1 MVGNKSVTIKY
12 FVDVIFNI
20 IFLIIFRK
28 HDLIFKGKEET
39 IQKRKVQIIE
49 SQLPLLNRL
58 LVGASDG
65 F

>member
-20 IFLIIFRK
+20 ILLIIFRK

-39 IQKRKVQIIE
+39 IQKRKVQMIE